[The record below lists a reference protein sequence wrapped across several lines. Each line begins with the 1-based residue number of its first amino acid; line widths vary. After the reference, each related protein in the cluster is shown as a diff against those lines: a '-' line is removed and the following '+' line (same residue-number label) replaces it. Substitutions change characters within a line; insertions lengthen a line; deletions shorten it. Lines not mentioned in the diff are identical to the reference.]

1 VENPASENPLEKNE
15 RSCRKF
21 ARVRRRAFSTHD
33 DFKGAVDM
41 KRRSTGLVLA
51 AVLACAGAVAPAA
64 RAADTY
70 TQTRYPV
77 VLVHGLFGFSSLAG
91 VEYFYGIPSALRA
104 GGANVI
110 VVQVSAAN
118 STEVRGEQLLK
129 TLQQLRA
136 TYGYQKFNL
145 IGHSHGGPTTRYVAG
160 VAPQWV
166 ASVTTIGGPHAG
178 SATAD
183 ALFQVAGATGT
194 TPIVGGLLT
203 AFAQTIGLLSN
214 DGGLP
219 QDSLAG
225 GRSQTTAYAAA
236 FSARFPQGKP
246 TSACGVGP
254 ESVNGVRYY
263 SYGGAQVLTNPFD
276 VTDAALAVSA
286 VPLGFTPNDGL
297 VSSCSSRWGNVIRAD
312 MPWNHLDEVN
322 QAFGLRSVFAP
333 DPPTVYRTHVNRL
346 KSAGL

>member
-1 VENPASENPLEKNE
+1 
-15 RSCRKF
+15 
-21 ARVRRRAFSTHD
+21 
-33 DFKGAVDM
+33 M
-41 KRRSTGLVLA
+41 KRPSSSLVLA
-51 AVLACAGAVAPAA
+51 AALLCAAAGAPAA
-64 RAADTY
+64 HAADTY

-77 VLVHGLFGFSSLAG
+77 VLVHCLFGFESLAG
-91 VEYFYGIPSALRA
+91 VEYFYGIPAALRA

-129 TLQQLRA
+129 TLQQLQA

-160 VAPQWV
+160 VAPQMI
-166 ASVTTIGGPHAG
+166 ASVTTIGGTNAG

-183 ALFQVAGATGT
+183 AIFAASDPTGT
-194 TPIVGGLLT
+194 SPLVGALATSL
-203 AFAQTIGLLSN
+203 AQLIGVFSG
-214 DGGLP
+214 DPSLP
-219 QDSLAG
+219 QDGLAG
-225 GRSQTTAYAAA
+225 IRAQTTASAAD

-246 TSACGVGP
+246 ASPCGVGP
-254 ESVNGVRYY
+254 ELVDGVRYY
-263 SYGGAQVLTNPFD
+263 SYGGAAVLTNPLDPSD
-276 VTDAALAVSA
+276 VLLGITS
-286 VPLGFTPNDGL
+286 VPFGLQPNDGL
-297 VSSCSSRWGNVIRAD
+297 VSSCSSRWGTVIRAD

-333 DPPTVYRTHVNRL
+333 DPPTVYRTQVNRL